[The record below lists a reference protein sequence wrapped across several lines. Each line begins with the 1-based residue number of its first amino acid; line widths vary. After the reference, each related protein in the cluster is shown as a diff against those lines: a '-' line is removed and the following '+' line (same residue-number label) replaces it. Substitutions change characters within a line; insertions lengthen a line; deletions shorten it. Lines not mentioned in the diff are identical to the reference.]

1 MDAKYEGRR
10 GKKRKNSATSDVDD
24 CALLFVFNV
33 FFFLLSLSLSFAA
46 LLGGEEE
53 EATTCYSTSAWV
65 TFVPMCVC
73 VQKEE
78 GE

>member
-1 MDAKYEGRR
+1 MQNTRDGEERKGKIVRR
-10 GKKRKNSATSDVDD
+10 AMSTIARSYLCSMFSFS
-24 CALLFVFNV
+24 CS
-33 FFFLLSLSLSFAA
+33 LSLSLSFAA
-46 LLGGEEE
+46 LLGGEE